1 MTARKIADEKR
12 ELETADIDRLTSTI
26 AFKLSLSSF
35 SSLLSPLEFPEERSS
50 TMRLETETK
59 FAFDGAEQFPAR
71 SLLNGR
77 LFLWRLIQKGI
88 QNSNPLVLQFLN
100 YVTVSTPA
108 AMMIPLGRVRL
119 LPREKVAN
127 VSVWRQ
133 NCKSMSQR

>member
-12 ELETADIDRLTSTI
+12 EIETADIDRLTSTI

-59 FAFDGAEQFPAR
+59 FAFDRAKQFPAR

-77 LFLWRLIQKGI
+77 VFLWCLIQKG
-88 QNSNPLVLQFLN
+88 SK
-100 YVTVSTPA
+100 
-108 AMMIPLGRVRL
+108 IPTLSFF
-119 LPREKVAN
+119 N
-127 VSVWRQ
+127 F
-133 NCKSMSQR
+133 

>member
-35 SSLLSPLEFPEERSS
+35 SSLLSPLEFPEERPS
-50 TMRLETETK
+50 TMRLEKTK
-59 FAFDGAEQFPAR
+59 FAFDRAKQFPAR